1 MWKASV
7 KLKSEK
13 NDEPF
18 CAWDTGCL
26 DDGSYNS
33 SFWIPVA
40 SKKELVYRKK
50 KWWISKKKKKK
61 KELVQVYVTM
71 WGVISQRSARSFL
84 FFSDILLMKNKLFYK

>member
-50 KWWISKKKKKK
+50 KMVNIK
-61 KELVQVYVTM
+61 KEEEEGTGTGICDYV
-71 WGVISQRSARSFL
+71 RS
-84 FFSDILLMKNKLFYK
+84 N

>member
-1 MWKASV
+1 MMWKASV

-40 SKKELVYRKK
+40 SKKEMVK
-50 KWWISKKKKKK
+50 I
-61 KELVQVYVTM
+61 KEEEEEE
-71 WGVISQRSARSFL
+71 
-84 FFSDILLMKNKLFYK
+84 